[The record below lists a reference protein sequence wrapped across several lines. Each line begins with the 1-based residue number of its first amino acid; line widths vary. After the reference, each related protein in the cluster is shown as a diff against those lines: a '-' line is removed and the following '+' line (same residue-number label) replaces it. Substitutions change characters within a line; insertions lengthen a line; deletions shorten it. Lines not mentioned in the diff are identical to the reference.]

1 METMEEIYRAHARTV
16 YKFLLSLCH
25 DPETAEELT
34 QETFYQ
40 AVRSADRFDGSCKVS
55 TWLCQI
61 AKHLFYQHVRK
72 RSREEPLPEEDDGS
86 VEDQLGRY
94 FTARMTFFQENPV
107 YQPIFCEAV
116 ISPPARL
123 FEQIQARR
131 KAFDA
136 LTISTLK
143 HLLRQ
148 LPLRTDIT
156 MEEVVD
162 LFRQFQDFINA
173 QAQASSM
180 PARKCFALRDA
191 QCRRL
196 LTVLLYGV
204 TERGDRYGY

>member
-1 METMEEIYRAHARTV
+1 M
-16 YKFLLSLCH
+16 
-25 DPETAEELT
+25 
-34 QETFYQ
+34 
-40 AVRSADRFDGSCKVS
+40 
-55 TWLCQI
+55 
-61 AKHLFYQHVRK
+61 
-72 RSREEPLPEEDDGS
+72 
-86 VEDQLGRY
+86 
-94 FTARMTFFQENPV
+94 
-107 YQPIFCEAV
+107 
-116 ISPPARL
+116 
-123 FEQIQARR
+123 
-131 KAFDA
+131 
-136 LTISTLK
+136 TISTLK

>member
-1 METMEEIYRAHARTV
+1 M
-16 YKFLLSLCH
+16 
-25 DPETAEELT
+25 
-34 QETFYQ
+34 
-40 AVRSADRFDGSCKVS
+40 
-55 TWLCQI
+55 
-61 AKHLFYQHVRK
+61 
-72 RSREEPLPEEDDGS
+72 
-86 VEDQLGRY
+86 EDQLGRY

-156 MEEVVD
+156 MEEVVY

>member
-1 METMEEIYRAHARTV
+1 
-16 YKFLLSLCH
+16 
-25 DPETAEELT
+25 
-34 QETFYQ
+34 
-40 AVRSADRFDGSCKVS
+40 
-55 TWLCQI
+55 
-61 AKHLFYQHVRK
+61 
-72 RSREEPLPEEDDGS
+72 
-86 VEDQLGRY
+86 
-94 FTARMTFFQENPV
+94 MTFFQENPV

-162 LFRQFQDFINA
+162 LFRQFQDFINGA
-173 QAQASSM
+173 GASIFHACQEVLCSSGCPVP
-180 PARKCFALRDA
+180 PAVDCPALR
-191 QCRRL
+191 RHRK
-196 LTVLLYGV
+196 G
-204 TERGDRYGY
+204 G

>member
-1 METMEEIYRAHARTV
+1 M
-16 YKFLLSLCH
+16 
-25 DPETAEELT
+25 
-34 QETFYQ
+34 
-40 AVRSADRFDGSCKVS
+40 
-55 TWLCQI
+55 
-61 AKHLFYQHVRK
+61 
-72 RSREEPLPEEDDGS
+72 
-86 VEDQLGRY
+86 
-94 FTARMTFFQENPV
+94 
-107 YQPIFCEAV
+107 
-116 ISPPARL
+116 
-123 FEQIQARR
+123 
-131 KAFDA
+131 
-136 LTISTLK
+136 TISTLK

-148 LPLRTDIT
+148 LALRTDIT